1 MSKAEKI
8 CAGKPVQGRRFF
20 YLARRLPAS
29 WRTVKVQAGKLLSNR
44 HHDDD

>member
-20 YLARRLPAS
+20 LFGAAPAAS
-29 WRTVKVQAGKLLSNR
+29 WRTVKVQAGKLVPNR